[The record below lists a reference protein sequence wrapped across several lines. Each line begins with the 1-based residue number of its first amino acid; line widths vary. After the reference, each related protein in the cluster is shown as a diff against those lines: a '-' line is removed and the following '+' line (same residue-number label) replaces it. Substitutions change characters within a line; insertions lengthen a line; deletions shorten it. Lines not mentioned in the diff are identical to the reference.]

1 MGVSVEDQRA
11 TFRISDLVRCGA
23 KLKFLSVEPLICPIR
38 RLPLRRI
45 NWVIVGGGSGPRARP
60 MKKAMEKGRVSSA
73 KNNVEALLRKLP
85 DDCTLEDIQYHLYVL
100 EKIQRGLEV
109 ADTQGTLT
117 QEEVEQRLSKWI
129 TR

>member
-1 MGVSVEDQRA
+1 M
-11 TFRISDLVRCGA
+11 
-23 KLKFLSVEPLICPIR
+23 
-38 RLPLRRI
+38 
-45 NWVIVGGGSGPRARP
+45 
-60 MKKAMEKGRVSSA
+60 SSA
-73 KNNVEALLRKLP
+73 KNNVESLLRKLP

-109 ADTQGTLT
+109 ADAQGTLT